1 MTRFKSYR
9 YLIVILSLL
18 VMAGCSPWLKV
29 PENTKIHSMLDV
41 SIDQL
46 HKQTDQYMG
55 MVFEENFKFFRI
67 YHNREDADLS
77 KKGQVIVGE
86 THFTARPLNQYLH
99 VVRIHITP
107 QQESWMRKEKIERQD
122 VIHAR
127 VRFVGIAPGGAL
139 AFELMEI
146 LGS

>member
-1 MTRFKSYR
+1 MKIIRLYR
-9 YLIVILSLL
+9 YWWVMFVLL
-18 VMAGCSPWLKV
+18 VIAGCSPWIKV
-29 PENTKIHSMLDV
+29 PENTQVHSMLDV
-41 SIDQL
+41 SIEQL
-46 HKQTDQYMG
+46 HKQSDQYIG

-77 KKGQVIVGE
+77 KKGQVIEGE

-107 QQESWMRKEKIERQD
+107 RQESWLVNEKIERQD
-122 VIHAR
+122 VVHAR

-139 AFELMEI
+139 AFELLEI
-146 LGS
+146 LGT